1 MKTLKTLQCAVLN
14 LKGDGKK
21 EAKEDEKKAFADINI
36 IVGKWQYFNIFSL
49 SFRRSFSCLIFFFAA
64 LLNCN

>member
-1 MKTLKTLQCAVLN
+1 MKTLKILQCAVLN

-36 IVGKWQYFNIFSL
+36 IVGKW
-49 SFRRSFSCLIFFFAA
+49 
-64 LLNCN
+64 